1 MERTFMTARRAAV
14 LAGASVPAAILV
26 GDLLLGPIGA
36 LAIVGGGLA
45 IGWKYVPDFWR
56 TLFRAAIAGGLAGIL
71 VLGPGY
77 RLAMR
82 IVAILDESMT
92 PEFTI
97 GGTMFLIVGIGA
109 MFGGITA
116 TWVTLITK
124 TYAARRA
131 VAVTVLTVV
140 VIGTLFVDSEV
151 FRELTELGLGPVL
164 NVPMFLGV
172 TVGWA
177 WLADRWARPLGE
189 PISADADLVSVP

>member
-1 MERTFMTARRAAV
+1 MTARRAAL
-14 LAGASVPAAILV
+14 LAAASGPAAIFV
-26 GDLLLGPIGA
+26 GDMFLGPIGA
-36 LAIVGGGLA
+36 LVIVGGGVA
-45 IGWKYVPDFWR
+45 IGWKYVPNFWR
-56 TLFRAAIAGGLAGIL
+56 TLFRAAIAGGLAGVL

-82 IVAILDESMT
+82 VVAILDASTT

-109 MFGGITA
+109 MFGGITT
-116 TWVTLITK
+116 TWVTLITR

-131 VAVTVLTVV
+131 VAVTGLTAVV
-140 VIGTLFVDSEV
+140 MGTLFVDSEI
-151 FRELTELGLGPVL
+151 FRELTELGAGAIM

-177 WLADRWARPLGE
+177 WLADRWARPLE
-189 PISADADLVSVP
+189 QPIPVDADLISVP